1 MIALCAAMELEIK
14 AFSKKFHI
22 INQEQWNHAKIYT
35 ASVKDRDVL
44 ICSTGVG
51 KVLSAVLTER
61 LLSNY
66 SVSHLLFTGLAGS
79 LNPRYA
85 IGDIVLAAD
94 FLQWDFDA
102 TAFSFEVGE
111 IPYTGYRIFKSDP
124 SLIEAAESSS
134 PKDFRLHKGRFLT
147 GDTFITGNAK
157 QRNSYLTKELKGDVI
172 DMETAAA
179 GMVAKLHHVPFLGF
193 KLISDRAD
201 GESPRHF
208 LRFARKA
215 SERLLQFSRCLL
227 DAVS

>member
-14 AFSKKFHI
+14 AFSKELHI
-22 INQEQWNHAKIYT
+22 INHEHWNHAKIYT
-35 ASVKDRDVL
+35 ASVKDQDVL

-61 LLSNY
+61 LLSSY
-66 SVSHLLFTGLAGS
+66 PVSHLLFTGLAGS

-94 FLQWDFDA
+94 FMQWDFDA
-102 TAFSFEVGE
+102 TAFAFELGE
-111 IPYTGYRIFKSDP
+111 IPYTGYRVFNSDP

-134 PKDFRLHKGRFLT
+134 SKDFHIHKGRFLT

-157 QRNSYLTKELKGDVI
+157 QRSSYLTRELKGDVI
-172 DMETAAA
+172 DMETAAV
-179 GMVAKLHHVPFLGF
+179 GMVAHLHHVPFLGF

-201 GESPRHF
+201 GKSPRHF
-208 LRFARKA
+208 LRFARRA
-215 SERLLQFSRCLL
+215 SEQLLQFSRRLL
-227 DAVS
+227 EDLS